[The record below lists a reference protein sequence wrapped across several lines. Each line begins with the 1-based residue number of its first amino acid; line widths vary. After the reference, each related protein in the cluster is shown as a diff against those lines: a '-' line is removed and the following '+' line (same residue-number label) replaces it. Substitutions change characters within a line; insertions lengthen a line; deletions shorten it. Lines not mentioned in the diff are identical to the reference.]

1 MAAQKLYKKFTVT
14 NVGGTININTLDV
27 NSYYLI
33 IGSSVTLTSNLTI
46 AAYENGTE
54 AIIYWMQDVNNNG
67 NNITIFGTT
76 FTRPISNAV
85 IICTSDGNNWHVN
98 ILEGLANLIGNVT
111 AAFLAADAVTTTA
124 ILDEA
129 VTLNKL
135 ADLARGSIISGQT
148 ALNRPLALDG
158 KTLGAVFVGD
168 GTDVNSVVMS
178 GDATIAAS
186 GDLTIANAAVTNA
199 KMAKLA
205 RGSIKV
211 GGVSNAVTD
220 LVAKTN
226 GTVVAGDGTDVKSL
240 TVSKDVSATAS
251 GSNLEFSV
259 LKGTSSTANSVKGG
273 LIMAKTI
280 YSAQV
285 KPILDT
291 GTHNLMP
298 ISLGDDVLEV
308 RAFVQTA
315 AGTAGVISVGFDA
328 AANGGVADTDG
339 LLLDADGAV
348 AGVYSSID
356 PALTFQ
362 GAAMAFGEWTAAA
375 DGYLTITSG
384 HDLTASAIVV
394 NIVVIYRSK

>member
-1 MAAQKLYKKFTVT
+1 MAIKKLYKGITV
-14 NVGGTININTLDV
+14 VAGGGTDTLSCSDP
-27 NSYYLI
+27 NENYILF
-33 IGSSVTLTSNLTI
+33 GSPVTLTSNYTIDSIYETTGSVLTI
-46 AAYENGTE
+46 YIKQ
-54 AIIYWMQDVNNNG
+54 AITANG
-67 NNITIFGTT
+67 NTITILGNSY
-76 FTRPISNAV
+76 TRDFSNCTITAV
-85 IICTSDGNNWHVN
+85 YDGSWKVN
-98 ILEGLANLIGNVT
+98 ILE
-111 AAFLAADAVTTTA
+111 
-124 ILDEA
+124 
-129 VTLNKL
+129 
-135 ADLARGSIISGQT
+135 
-148 ALNRPLALDG
+148 
-158 KTLGAVFVGD
+158 
-168 GTDVNSVVMS
+168 
-178 GDATIAAS
+178 
-186 GDLTIANAAVTNA
+186 
-199 KMAKLA
+199 
-205 RGSIKV
+205 
-211 GGVSNAVTD
+211 
-220 LVAKTN
+220 
-226 GTVVAGDGTDVKSL
+226 DVKSL

-285 KPILDT
+285 KPLLDT

-315 AGTAGVISVGFDA
+315 AGTTGVIFVGFDA
-328 AANGGVADTDG
+328 ASNGGVADTDG

-356 PALTFQ
+356 PALTYQ
-362 GAAMAFGEWTAAA
+362 GASMAFGEWTAA